1 MLILKNKE
9 WLLSFFA
16 GAMVCAIVGGFWNL
30 VIITLLLSLGCK
42 LISVVKSLS
51 KSKSDEVSNA
61 NS

>member
-42 LISVVKSLS
+42 LISIVKSLS
-51 KSKSDEVSNA
+51 KSKSDGFNNSN
-61 NS
+61 S